1 MRLKSFAAAAL
12 AATLILG
19 GTTATATAQV
29 QAPYPSSEIQMPQE
43 FIQTVQNFAPGLP
56 ADQAEAGL
64 QVVAAWLAIGVGS
77 SVIGLGSSVLGAGSA
92 AIGS

>member
-1 MRLKSFAAAAL
+1 MRLKSLAAAAL
-12 AATLILG
+12 ATTLVLG
-19 GTTATATAQV
+19 GTAATANAQV